1 MIKGLDEVLR
11 KLNNLA
17 NSQIAIRKLFFEKTS
32 DWIIKEAN
40 AILISR
46 LNNIENTFNSH
57 VTESWE
63 KEITDDRVVI
73 TNTYD
78 NSASIEFGIGVVG
91 QTHPHDEANNAGYIY
106 NVASPS
112 KDDLGRWTFKEPVT
126 QQWYFKYSGYE
137 GKSFLYDALVEY
149 YFQNMW
155 GKLYEQ
161 AFAEIFKKL

>member
-17 NSQIAIRKLFFEKTS
+17 NSQIAIRRLFFEKTAI
-32 DWIIKEAN
+32 WITEQAN
-40 AILISR
+40 AILITR
-46 LNNIENTFNSH
+46 LNNTLDTFDSH

-63 KEITDDRVVI
+63 WEITDDKVTI
-73 TNTYD
+73 TNAYD

-91 QTHPHDEANNAGYIY
+91 QAHPHDEANNAGYIY

-112 KDDLGRWTFKEPVT
+112 KDDLGRWSFEEPAT

-149 YFQNMW
+149 YFQNVW